1 MVLVRRQPAVAA
13 ALTLTGVD
21 PVITVPGRGQA
32 PEPDRRAGDRR
43 ADGRQPARCR
53 TGWTPAAI
61 RRRGPSCSEEA
72 A

>member
-32 PEPDRRAGDRR
+32 PEPDRRAG
-43 ADGRQPARCR
+43 GRQPARCR